1 MNSTTD
7 LEQVLRAHFDDHAD
21 PTVLDGQ
28 LDRIIDRVATV
39 RQRPGWTIPERWLPM
54 SAISTR
60 LAAAPRM
67 PLRVLVVALLVV
79 ALAVSV
85 ILVAGA
91 LRRSVPPPFGPAVN
105 GLIAYADA
113 RGTINV
119 GDPISGVTK
128 EIVSGTGNSRP
139 IFSPDGTRIA
149 FLKVRTAGQS
159 DVVVVRPD
167 GTGATTITTEPLGP
181 VGHLGWS
188 PDSASV
194 VIGNSSGVLDVYD
207 STRAAA
213 PTRLGTTDASD
224 NFNAQAA
231 DLYQPPDGRKVLV
244 VRTQAARPALIVAN
258 RDGLGEKAL
267 VDATRSDYAFIYL
280 GSPQWSPD
288 GSMIAFTGARRD
300 VAEDYLA
307 YVMNA
312 DGSGLRPLSTAT
324 RPISESNPAWSPDGT
339 RIAVQRWLVD
349 VSAGTQEARPVTVVD
364 VNKGN
369 EVEVGDPTPSTPE
382 GFAGWGWSPD
392 GESIIEFAPNQQLL
406 VVKAA
411 TGTRSTI
418 PWGMS
423 SAPTWQRTAP

>member
-1 MNSTTD
+1 
-7 LEQVLRAHFDDHAD
+7 
-21 PTVLDGQ
+21 
-28 LDRIIDRVATV
+28 
-39 RQRPGWTIPERWLPM
+39 
-54 SAISTR
+54 
-60 LAAAPRM
+60 
-67 PLRVLVVALLVV
+67 
-79 ALAVSV
+79 
-85 ILVAGA
+85 
-91 LRRSVPPPFGPAVN
+91 
-105 GLIAYADA
+105 
-113 RGTINV
+113 
-119 GDPISGVTK
+119 
-128 EIVSGTGNSRP
+128 
-139 IFSPDGTRIA
+139 
-149 FLKVRTAGQS
+149 
-159 DVVVVRPD
+159 
-167 GTGATTITTEPLGP
+167 
-181 VGHLGWS
+181 
-188 PDSASV
+188 
-194 VIGNSSGVLDVYD
+194 
-207 STRAAA
+207 
-213 PTRLGTTDASD
+213 
-224 NFNAQAA
+224 
-231 DLYQPPDGRKVLV
+231 
-244 VRTQAARPALIVAN
+244 
-258 RDGLGEKAL
+258 
-267 VDATRSDYAFIYL
+267 
-280 GSPQWSPD
+280 
-288 GSMIAFTGARRD
+288 MIAFTGARRD